1 MFIGH
6 YSAGLVAKA
15 VDPRIPLGAL
25 FVATQIV
32 DIVWCILVMTG
43 IEETLMVRMKMNHA
57 VSPLDNPNK
66 IVETRRNIARL
77 KTEVRTRQIQE
88 QSAK

>member
-1 MFIGH
+1 MKSSEIKEL
-6 YSAGLVAKA
+6 SIQELQE
-15 VDPRIPLGAL
+15 RLES
-25 FVATQIV
+25 
-32 DIVWCILVMTG
+32 
-43 IEETLMVRMKMNHA
+43 EETLMVRMRMNHA

-77 KTEVRTRQIQE
+77 KTEVRARQIQE

>member
-1 MFIGH
+1 MKSSEIKELTIQELLERLE
-6 YSAGLVAKA
+6 S
-15 VDPRIPLGAL
+15 
-25 FVATQIV
+25 
-32 DIVWCILVMTG
+32 
-43 IEETLMVRMKMNHA
+43 EETLMVRMRMNHA

-77 KTEVRTRQIQE
+77 KTEVRARQIQE